1 VHPVGIVGERRLI
14 FWYGILVS
22 KLRPQQLSLGEMC
35 ETAVGRC
42 GQGLPGQA
50 FRAHQIGLGCVGH
63 IVDDAGREVGRQ
75 TALGVDGSRIE
86 RQRVLEQ
93 SDRLSVSFARWRP
106 SHKYST
112 RTEDVVYCVGML
124 TWPSGLRTPELEVE
138 CHCDA
143 ARNLVLQRE
152 QIAPIAVETLGP

>member
-22 KLRPQQLSLGEMC
+22 KLRPQQLSLGE
-35 ETAVGRC
+35 
-42 GQGLPGQA
+42 
-50 FRAHQIGLGCVGH
+50 IGLGCVGH